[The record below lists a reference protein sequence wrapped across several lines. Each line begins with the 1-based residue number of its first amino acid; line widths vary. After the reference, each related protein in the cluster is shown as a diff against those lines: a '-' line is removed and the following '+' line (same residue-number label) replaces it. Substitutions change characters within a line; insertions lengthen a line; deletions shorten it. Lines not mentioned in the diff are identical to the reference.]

1 MTEKLWIYDDVES
14 VMFGGERKLRITSG
28 SRIQSDS
35 FVSKDSIAVQT
46 EASSPYLFRIAIQ
59 REKKRGKCNIR
70 QREPQPT
77 QTVLASLVESKT
89 VLFIPHFANNSE
101 SKARKLTPR
110 CCSNRRLRA
119 RIALAIVLGQLLKA
133 STPILVSLD
142 DSMKRSKLSS
152 DDEDHV
158 FFETGFKRF

>member
-1 MTEKLWIYDDVES
+1 MARGYRAILSSLKIALLS
-14 VMFGGERKLRITSG
+14 KLR
-28 SRIQSDS
+28 R
-35 FVSKDSIAVQT
+35 
-46 EASSPYLFRIAIQ
+46 SSPYLFRIAIQ

-119 RIALAIVLGQLLKA
+119 RIALAIVLEQLLKA
-133 STPILVSLD
+133 SIPILVSL

-152 DDEDHV
+152 DDEDRV

>member
-101 SKARKLTPR
+101 SKAR
-110 CCSNRRLRA
+110 N
-119 RIALAIVLGQLLKA
+119 
-133 STPILVSLD
+133 
-142 DSMKRSKLSS
+142 
-152 DDEDHV
+152 
-158 FFETGFKRF
+158 